1 MLLWVLLWV
10 LAAVGAGVGAAV
22 GAGVGDAV
30 RGTAP
35 CCNLVACWAL
45 GGTLAFGEVVR
56 SSRLWMVGGGSW
68 LYRILVWRRLD
79 DTLHGV

>member
-1 MLLWVLLWV
+1 MLQSRGALLWVLLWV

-22 GAGVGDAV
+22 
-30 RGTAP
+30 
-35 CCNLVACWAL
+35 
-45 GGTLAFGEVVR
+45 
-56 SSRLWMVGGGSW
+56 VGGGRW